1 MVKRVWYLC
10 MALLLIGVCSSCKD
24 DLPGLG
30 KDANRCFSGDDLILT
45 YSGEPML
52 GKEVHF
58 LTYDGERA
66 TITLDG
72 LLDSN
77 TLFPSEDLHDIAFGA
92 PGVVPGEVPT
102 TLSNVALTLNAE
114 GTAYTFEGIDNQNNR
129 QLTYKGEVSKD
140 KMTLAIQVKMP
151 ANNFLGTW
159 NVAAE
164 NALSMTWESDKT
176 ITVGG
181 QELSTSAVGAM
192 ASALLSPM
200 LNEVLQSVTFMDD
213 GNVVASYKKKG
224 ASDWQTSPINLA
236 HYYVKDDKIYVQLH
250 ISQILSTRAS
260 ISDMVSLLIDMQMY
274 LMEGIPLT
282 YSLTADAVRIGLAT
296 DEAKAILSLLTS
308 DFLRDKVIGIL
319 PEDISPVVQPVL
331 EQMPEV
337 LKSTSKLEIQL
348 SLKK

>member
-1 MVKRVWYLC
+1 MKRVWNLC
-10 MALLLIGVCSSCKD
+10 LLLLVVGLGSSCKD

-30 KDANRCFSGDDLILT
+30 KDANRYFSGDDLVLT
-45 YSGEPML
+45 YSGEPMV

-58 LTYDGERA
+58 LTYDGEKA

-77 TLFPSEDLHDIAFGA
+77 TLFPSEELHDIAFGA

-102 TLSNVALTLNAE
+102 TLSNVPLTLNAE
-114 GTAYTFEGIDNQNNR
+114 GTAYTFEGTDNQNNR

-151 ANNFLGTW
+151 ANNFVGTW

-181 QELSTSAVGAM
+181 QELSTTVVGAM
-192 ASALLSPM
+192 ASTLLSPM

-213 GNVVASYKKKG
+213 GNIVASYKKKG

-236 HYYVKDDKIYVQLH
+236 HFYVKDDKIYVQLH
-250 ISQILSTRAS
+250 INQILSTRAS
-260 ISDMVSLLIDMQMY
+260 VSEIVTLLTDMQMY
-274 LMEGIPLT
+274 LMEGIPMT
-282 YSLTADAVRIGLAT
+282 YSLTADAVQISLTT
-296 DEAKAILSLLTS
+296 DAAKSILTLLTS
-308 DFLRDKVIGIL
+308 DFLRDKVVGIL
-319 PEDISPVVQPVL
+319 PDDISPIVQPIL

>member
-1 MVKRVWYLC
+1 MKRVWYLC
-10 MALLLIGVCSSCKD
+10 MALLVIGVCSSCKD

-45 YSGEPML
+45 YSGETML

-66 TITLDG
+66 TITLYG

-77 TLFPSEDLHDIAFGA
+77 TLFPSEDLPDIAFGA

-102 TLSNVALTLNAE
+102 TLPNVALTLNAE
-114 GTAYTFEGIDNQNNR
+114 GTAYAFEGTDNQNNR

-151 ANNFLGTW
+151 ANNFVGTW
-159 NVAAE
+159 NVASE
-164 NALSMTWESDKT
+164 NAISMTWESGKK
-176 ITVGG
+176 INVGG
-181 QELSTSAVGAM
+181 QELPTSTVGAM
-192 ASALLSPM
+192 ASALLFPM
-200 LNEVLQSVTFMDD
+200 VAEALQSVTFLED
-213 GNVVASYKKKG
+213 GNIVASYKKKG
-224 ASDWQTSPINLA
+224 TSDWQTSPINLA
-236 HYYVKDDKIYVQLH
+236 HYYIKDNKIYVQLH
-250 ISQILSTRAS
+250 ITQILSTRAS
-260 ISDMVSLLIDMQMY
+260 ISDMLSMLVDMQMY
-274 LMEGIPLT
+274 LMEGIPMT
-282 YSLTADAVRIGLAT
+282 YSLTADAVQIGLAT
-296 DEAKAILSLLTS
+296 DEAKAILSLLTL